1 MTDIDTYD
9 ICHIAYLSH
18 HVLTNLM
25 SGCCPVT
32 QIVLPGE
39 ISEIVGRRSAG
50 RTSVLVAYLADV
62 TRSGGVA
69 ALIDAEDAFDVES
82 AARAGVALRRLL
94 WVRCGQGPR
103 RVALRAVDMLL
114 RCRGFSLIAWDTGD
128 TVPRLPM
135 TVAFRL
141 RLAAHRSE
149 TPLLIVAPRRIA
161 GAAAALA
168 VEARA
173 QGTRWE
179 GTPAP
184 ARLDRVRIGLEVIR
198 SRKGREGAS
207 AEPWELWA

>member
-1 MTDIDTYD
+1 MVI
-9 ICHIAYLSH
+9 
-18 HVLTNLM
+18 
-25 SGCCPVT
+25 
-32 QIVLPGE
+32 PGE
-39 ISEIVGRRSAG
+39 ITEIVGRQSAG
-50 RTSVLVAYLADV
+50 RTSVLVACLADV

-103 RVALRAVDMLL
+103 RVALRAVDTLL

-135 TVAFRL
+135 TAAFRL
-141 RLAAHRSE
+141 RLAARRSE

-161 GAAAALA
+161 GPAAALA

-173 QGTRWE
+173 RGRRWE

-184 ARLDRVRIGLEVIR
+184 ARLDRVRIELKVVR
-198 SRKGREGAS
+198 SRDGRERAP